1 LECGAGCGTDNHK
14 AGNPKD
20 GETMRRRDFIG
31 GLGAGLAVVS
41 LAPAARADSRMVL
54 YVGAP
59 DCPYCRQWEMH
70 RRDAFVA
77 GLKKNGIGF
86 RELIVTTLRDVRR
99 ETDWPD
105 DIKWVR
111 NANPDMRGT
120 PWFFLLNDQV
130 IEKSAWG
137 TADWETALASPAS

>member
-1 LECGAGCGTDNHK
+1 MM
-14 AGNPKD
+14 
-20 GETMRRRDFIG
+20 MRRRDFIG
-31 GLGAGLAVVS
+31 GLAAGLATAS

-59 DCPYCRQWEMH
+59 DCPYCRQWEAS
-70 RRDAFVA
+70 RRAAFVA

-111 NANPDMRGT
+111 NANPDMKGT
-120 PWFFLLNDQV
+120 PWFFLLNDQT
-130 IEKSAWG
+130 IEKSALG
-137 TADWETALASPAS
+137 TGRWETLLAPLAS